1 MRPGTS
7 RNIGSLVLILPNSK
21 GLLPQKISDGR
32 SMLLGVTSLQKMC
45 SISSCNIAVQR
56 GGGLSGTFGGK
67 AGRWRLWKGRTS
79 RGTYVAPICSP
90 YSKLVLQAL
99 DEQCFRCIV
108 EGYVS
113 TRVPFGDLCPD

>member
-56 GGGLSGTFGGK
+56 GGGLSGTFGGR
-67 AGRWRLWKGRTS
+67 AGRLASLER
-79 RGTYVAPICSP
+79 TYVP
-90 YSKLVLQAL
+90 
-99 DEQCFRCIV
+99 
-108 EGYVS
+108 
-113 TRVPFGDLCPD
+113 GDLTWLPFALHTAS